1 MYFKVD
7 YDRLSDIARAS
18 LNKSNELNGLYND
31 ILKILDDVNDNWR
44 SEDSSI
50 YIAQMKSYLRE
61 RARENEALFK
71 GAFKLNKIA
80 VLYGAQ
86 DDKWEQDLK
95 NSELVRN
102 QLLIE
107 EDKRA

>member
-1 MYFKVD
+1 MYFKAD
-7 YDRLSDIARAS
+7 YDRLSDISRAS
-18 LNKSNELNGLYND
+18 LNKSNELNELYND
-31 ILKILDDVNDNWR
+31 ILKILDDINYNWR
-44 SEDSSI
+44 SEDSSV
-50 YIAQMKSYLRE
+50 YIAQMKKYLKQQ
-61 RARENEALFK
+61 ARENEALFQ

-95 NSELVRN
+95 NSELLRN